1 MLDEED
7 INLVKCSDEDVDE
20 VYGIGYLPRLVY
32 FQRGIP
38 DPFGGDERNPDQ
50 IVQWAKQQVETKELI
65 TVNRAILVRR
75 DTAAC
80 RRILGEFSCKIEF
93 SLQKILNF

>member
-1 MLDEED
+1 MLVFFRSKKTLQILEKVDDVLDEED

-80 RRILGEFSCKIEF
+80 S
-93 SLQKILNF
+93 